1 MSTTYFYDWQK
12 KSDAPGRVTF
22 KPGTGG
28 LPKIEI
34 ETACCSAEIYLQ
46 GAHVT
51 KFQKTGEESLL
62 FMSEASRFETGH
74 PIRGGVPVI
83 FPWFGPREG
92 HDSHGF
98 ARNHTWEIWEIT
110 SLPNGG
116 VRVQF
121 RLPDCPELSAYPAL
135 HLNYSVTVGE
145 TLICELTVTNRSADR
160 GLEFEDC
167 LHTYLRV
174 SDISRASIAGLGGGR
189 FIDKVDG
196 MAAKTQNVSVL
207 KIGEET
213 DRVYGD
219 SPNSVELIDE
229 SLRRKIRVD
238 KSGGLSTVVWNP
250 WVEKSKRLTDFG
262 DDEYQRMV
270 CIESGNIAQ
279 NRVSLP
285 PGQSSALKLKL
296 ISNAL

>member
-1 MSTTYFYDWQK
+1 MPTTYFYDWQK

-22 KPGTGG
+22 KPGKGG

-34 ETACCSAEIYLQ
+34 ETAYCSAEIYLQ

-51 KFQKTGEESLL
+51 RFQKTGEESLL
-62 FMSEASRFETGH
+62 FMSEASRFESGH

-98 ARNHTWEIWEIT
+98 ARNHPWEIWEIT
-110 SLPNGG
+110 LIPNGG

-121 RLPDCPELSAYPAL
+121 RLPECAASATDPACL
-135 HLNYSVTVGE
+135 LNYAVTAGE
-145 TLICELTVTNRSADR
+145 TLICELTVTNCSTDR
-160 GLEFEDC
+160 GLVFENC

-174 SDISRASIAGLGGGR
+174 GDISRTSIAGLGGGQYL
-189 FIDKVDG
+189 DKLENGAV
-196 MAAKTQNVSVL
+196 KTQNVAVL
-207 KIGEET
+207 TINQET
-213 DRVYGD
+213 DRIYCD

-229 SLRRKIRVD
+229 SSRRKIRVE

-250 WVEKSKRLTDFG
+250 WVEKSKRLADFG
-262 DDEYQRMV
+262 DDEYHKMV
-270 CIESGNIAQ
+270 CIESGNVAE
-279 NRVSLP
+279 NRISLP